1 MIQPIMPTMH
11 RYKNYNMTFKNST
24 TSAPSALNALPAGKS
39 DLMLYL
45 ESKEKNEKQNQILL
59 SGLSLLLTAG
69 TLAFLY
75 THNKKSAKVPK
86 GKIEEISGF
95 KSLKNDVEIPTLETC
110 NSINRKLKEFLQNQ
124 VDFAKA
130 KPEDIAHA
138 GNPNDAKRLLLYG
151 APGSG
156 KSFFAKVY
164 AKTLDAE
171 YKEVKYSDLNSVW
184 AGEHLDNIKKCFEDV
199 ITTAQKDKN
208 KKYVVVLNEIDSMVL
223 PVERVARGDGGHS
236 AFKVEER
243 SVFLN
248 YLDEVAHEAPNVTII
263 GTTNVSPKNRGLD
276 GAAMSRFKNIMEV
289 SYPDKK
295 CLNEALNEHLLAMG
309 EGKEFIDANKDK
321 LEDFAARL
329 EKRGCSYRDLNNI
342 ANTSKSYYLKDYVND
357 KNTKFTI
364 EYLEKAQKAI
374 DATDGEIAGAV

>member
-1 MIQPIMPTMH
+1 MIQPIRPAMTQC
-11 RYKNYNMTFKNST
+11 RNYNLSFKNNTSPVS
-24 TSAPSALNALPAGKS
+24 SAPKALPADKS
-39 DLMLYL
+39 DLMIYL
-45 ESKEKNEKQNQILL
+45 ESKEKSDKQNQILL
-59 SGLSLLLTAG
+59 SGLSLFLTAG

-75 THNKKSAKVPK
+75 AHNKKASKVPK
-86 GKIEEISGF
+86 GIIDEFNGF
-95 KSLKNDVEIPTLETC
+95 RSLKNEAEIPTLDSC
-110 NSINRKLKEFLQNQ
+110 NSINSKLREFLQNQ

-130 KPEDIAHA
+130 KPEDIAYA

-156 KSFFAKVY
+156 KSFFAKIY

-171 YKEVKYSDLNSVW
+171 YKEVKYSDLNSQW
-184 AGEHLDNIKKCFEDV
+184 SGEHLDNIKKCFEDV

-248 YLDEVAHEAPNVTII
+248 YLDEVAHNAPNVTII

-289 SYPDKK
+289 SYPDKR
-295 CLNEALNEHLLAMG
+295 CLNEALKEHLLAMG
-309 EGKEFIDANKDK
+309 EGKEFIEANKDK
-321 LEDFAARL
+321 LENFAAL
-329 EKRGCSYRDLNNI
+329 MEKRGCSYRDLNNI
-342 ANTSKSYYLKDYVND
+342 ANASKSYYLKDYMKD

-364 EYLEKAQKAI
+364 EYLEKAQKSI
-374 DATDGEIAGAV
+374 DATDGEMAGAV

>member
-1 MIQPIMPTMH
+1 MIQPIMSTNYRSQNMVFRNSLATM
-11 RYKNYNMTFKNST
+11 K
-24 TSAPSALNALPAGKS
+24 TSNANRLPEEKS
-39 DLMLYL
+39 DLMMYL
-45 ESKEKNEKQNQILL
+45 EAKEKNEKQNQILL

-69 TLAFLY
+69 TLVFLY
-75 THNKKSAKVPK
+75 THNKKNAKVPK
-86 GKIEEISGF
+86 GKLEELNGF
-95 KSLKNDVEIPTLETC
+95 KSLRNDAQIPTLESC
-110 NSINRKLKEFLQNQ
+110 NSINSKLKDFLQNQ

-151 APGSG
+151 SPGSG

-164 AKTLDAE
+164 AKTLNAE

-184 AGEHLDNIKKCFEDV
+184 SGEHLDNVKKCFENV
-199 ITTAQKDKN
+199 IITAQENKN

-223 PVERVARGDGGHS
+223 PIERISRGDGGHS

-248 YLDEVAHEAPNVTII
+248 YLDEVSQRAPNVTVI
-263 GTTNVSPKNRGLD
+263 GTTNVSPKNNGLD

-295 CLNEALNEHLLAMG
+295 CLNEALKEHLLAMG
-309 EGKEFIDANKDK
+309 EGKEFIEANKEK
-321 LEDFAARL
+321 LEAFAEL
-329 EKRGCSYRDLNNI
+329 MEKRGCSYRDLNNI
-342 ANTSKSYYLKDYVND
+342 ANASKSYYLKDYVKD

-364 EYLEKAQKAI
+364 EYLEKAEKAV
-374 DATDGEIAGAV
+374 DVTDGEMSGAV

>member
-1 MIQPIMPTMH
+1 MIQPILPAVY
-11 RYKNYNMTFKNST
+11 RNSNITFKNTAAHTKNS
-24 TSAPSALNALPAGKS
+24 LPAEKS
-39 DLMLYL
+39 DLLLYL

-75 THNKKSAKVPK
+75 AHNKKSARVPK
-86 GKIEEISGF
+86 GKLEEISGF
-95 KSLKNDVEIPTLETC
+95 KSLKNDTDIPILQNC
-110 NSINRKLKEFLQNQ
+110 NSINSKLKDFLQQQ
-124 VDFAKA
+124 VEFAKA
-130 KPEDIAHA
+130 KPEDLAHA

-184 AGEHLDNIKKCFEDV
+184 AGEHLDNIKKSFEN
-199 ITTAQKDKN
+199 IISTAQKDKN

-223 PVERVARGDGGHS
+223 PVERVSRGDGGHS

-248 YLDEVAHEAPNVTII
+248 YLDEVAHNAPNVTII
-263 GTTNVSPKNRGLD
+263 GTTNISPKNRGLD

-289 SYPDKK
+289 SYPDKR
-295 CLNEALNEHLLAMG
+295 CLNEALKEHLLAMG
-309 EGKEFIDANKDK
+309 EGKEFIEKNKEK
-321 LEDFAARL
+321 LEDFAAL
-329 EKRGCSYRDLNNI
+329 MEKRGCSYRDLNNI
-342 ANTSKSYYLKDYVND
+342 ANASKSFYLKDYVND

-364 EYLEKAQKAI
+364 DYLEKAQKTI
-374 DATDGEIAGAV
+374 DVTDGEMSGTV